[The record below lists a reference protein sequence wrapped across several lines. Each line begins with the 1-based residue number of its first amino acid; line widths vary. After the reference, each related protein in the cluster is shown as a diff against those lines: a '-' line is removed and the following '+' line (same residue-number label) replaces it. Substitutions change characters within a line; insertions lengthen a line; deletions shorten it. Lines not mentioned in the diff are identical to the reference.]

1 MGINGLPDSSLCV
14 LPKRSYSDVAED
26 YRAAGRRVIEAHGT
40 QWVEI
45 RPGFYEPPHRM
56 LRLSI
61 AQAKRPTPL
70 CWGYRIAL
78 NPEDSDHANG
88 FIPMHLLEN
97 FEHYDETV
105 LPAKRRRQL
114 VKSRSQIRLVWLPE
128 PGPLVDQGHE
138 IVRSF
143 YQRVGLR
150 KLPSLERFQT
160 SIREQYQ
167 RGSRETIAAMVGE
180 TMAGFITFSAIGS
193 TAYLHSV
200 CIASEYLPL
209 NIGTALA
216 YEVVQVCR
224 RTEGIREISYGLEFP
239 ADPNLGR
246 FKENMGF
253 LVKRIPIR
261 HEIPSIML
269 TLLHR
274 FSPHRYYRLVG
285 GDTPSIVAAG
295 ALVPAEG

>member
-1 MGINGLPDSSLCV
+1 MAINGLPDASTCP
-14 LPKRSYSDVAED
+14 LPKRTCLDVAED
-26 YRAAGRRVIEAHGT
+26 YRKAGRKVVEAHGT
-40 QWVEI
+40 PWVEI
-45 RPGFYEPPHRM
+45 RPGFFEPPHRM

-70 CWGYRIAL
+70 CWGYRISL
-78 NPEDSDHANG
+78 KPEDAGHANG
-88 FIPMHLLEN
+88 FIPVHLLEH
-97 FEHYDETV
+97 FDGYDESA

-114 VKSRSQIRLVWLPE
+114 IKSRSQVRLVWVPE
-128 PGPLVDQGHE
+128 AGPLIAQGYE
-138 IVRSF
+138 LVRSF
-143 YQRVGLR
+143 CQRVGLN
-150 KLPSLERFQT
+150 KLPRRERFEYN
-160 SIREQYQ
+160 IRQQYE
-167 RGSRETIAAMVGE
+167 RGSRVTIAAMVGDI
-180 TMAGFITFSAIGS
+180 MAGFIAFSAIGS

-253 LVKRIPIR
+253 KVMRIPIR
-261 HEIPSIML
+261 HEIPSVL
-269 TLLHR
+269 LSLLHR
-274 FSPHRYYRLVG
+274 FFPHRHYRLVG
-285 GDTPSIVAAG
+285 GGTPSHVPPGQLI
-295 ALVPAEG
+295 PAEG